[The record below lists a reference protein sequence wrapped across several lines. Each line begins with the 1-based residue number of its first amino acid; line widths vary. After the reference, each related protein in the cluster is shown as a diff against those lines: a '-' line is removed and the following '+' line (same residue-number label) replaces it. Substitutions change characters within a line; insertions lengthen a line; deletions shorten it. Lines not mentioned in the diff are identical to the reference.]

1 MCIAF
6 FIPQCRLTSRISRL
20 AVNVTER
27 SEQSGLFRLAFI
39 RLLGR
44 RARSEHVDRP
54 TKRVAP
60 PTQVCRPRLPHAL
73 NHLRQVRII
82 WMGASVL
89 GCREPLEALISVPVI
104 LAAYDGV
111 NELHS

>member
-1 MCIAF
+1 MI
-6 FIPQCRLTSRISRL
+6 TSRITRP
-20 AVNVTER
+20 AVTVTEQ
-27 SEQSGLFRLAFI
+27 SEPAGLFRLAFI

-44 RARSEHVDRP
+44 STRSEHVDRP

-60 PTQVCRPRLPHAL
+60 PTQVCRPRLAHAL